1 MAEMICRFDELEDR
15 QCREFIFWQGEEQ
28 VEAFLLR
35 IGDEVVAYRNSCPH
49 TGAPL
54 NWKPDDFL
62 SLNRDF
68 IECAIHGA
76 LFRLNDGFCLRG
88 PCNGR
93 SLQSLPIFNEAGVI
107 SIEAGVISI
116 KEE

>member
-1 MAEMICRFDELEDR
+1 VAEVICRFDELEDL
-15 QCREFIFWQGEEQ
+15 QCREFRFRQGEEK

-35 IGDEVVAYRNSCPH
+35 IGDEVVAYRNNCPH

-62 SLNRDF
+62 SFNRDF

-76 LFRLNDGFCLRG
+76 LFRLNDGYCLHG

-93 SLQSLPIFNEAGVI
+93 SLQSVPIC
-107 SIEAGVISI
+107 IEAGVISI